1 MFHISSKEYKKCNRI
16 SLKDKAGK
24 KDIQS
29 DILLVDEDLAWH
41 HSSAAT
47 ALWSG
52 GFDVQL
58 SAEVYVETKNIT
70 SRVMRITHHLL
81 FTMENILTTSS
92 VNDLIDAHFQ
102 ISASYLI
109 NTPSTPD
116 SSPVV
121 SFVS

>member
-1 MFHISSKEYKKCNRI
+1 
-16 SLKDKAGK
+16 
-24 KDIQS
+24 
-29 DILLVDEDLAWH
+29 
-41 HSSAAT
+41 
-47 ALWSG
+47 
-52 GFDVQL
+52 
-58 SAEVYVETKNIT
+58 
-70 SRVMRITHHLL
+70 MRITYRLL
-81 FTMENILTTSS
+81 FTKENILTTDT